1 MYNISEVL
9 SDEFVKT
16 YITAFISSILVVIF
30 TGNVATG
37 LNGVVVLGDALPVIA
52 VVWIGDALPVIAVVW
67 VSEVAMF
74 PLNPSFTCI
83 EYILL
88 NGISDITQTATIN
101 NTIIITIFVFIGKS
115 IYSNVIFY

>member
-1 MYNISEVL
+1 MYNISEFL
-9 SDEFVKT
+9 PDEFVRT
-16 YITAFISSILVVIF
+16 YVTAFISSVLFVIF
-30 TGNVATG
+30 AGNTATG
-37 LNGVVVLGDALPVIA
+37 LDGVVVLGDALPVTTR
-52 VVWIGDALPVIAVVW
+52 VVGEVVT
-67 VSEVAMF
+67 F

-101 NTIIITIFVFIGKS
+101 NTIINAIFVFIGKS